1 MPNINPTLFRKSR
14 ITVAIAIAVV
24 SLSACSSVPRIEDY
38 DLSRVGE
45 GILKAGSTT
54 AEISGRVWDR
64 TTYLLGFSDGN
75 EVSDSSLLL
84 DEVDLAM
91 MEEDAAPADDATV
104 RPVAIQNA
112 VPTRLELPGQASSGA
127 ALAQATD
134 ADGVADGAE
143 ERDVDMDMDAL
154 LSSDTRDVTT
164 IETLAAARDDTD
176 VVGVEDL
183 IHEVTASETLWD
195 ISKALTG
202 DATNWHVLADVNNL
216 GPNAAVFPGQQ
227 LIIPADMVITRY
239 DTPEAG
245 RVEQATSEIRID
257 TQNPLAASESSAT
270 EPEMTSAAAMPD
282 STMPATAELIIEPL
296 QKPVQEPLETP
307 SGTPFKLQ
315 TGETLWD
322 FAKRTTGD
330 ATNWQSI
337 ALQNQFTERQ
347 AVLVR
352 AGQLIY
358 VPEQLVKA
366 ELAKAESSTSD
377 ITSSSA
383 LASTL
388 DSGPGSTLTSAAT
401 STTQAEPLISTQPA
415 TGAAEASAVDSAA
428 ISATSELL
436 ADAASPLDET
446 QPISIVEA
454 TFKSDEQVQPI
465 ALKPVAEMT
474 STSTSGVPT
483 QIMVSGTY
491 YPKAVYNEADF
502 SSSLLMRVSPG
513 TQLQVSKALG
523 NWYQVE
529 TSKGTGYVHQRDIK

>member
-1 MPNINPTLFRKSR
+1 MPDINPTLFRKRR
-14 ITVAIAIAVV
+14 IAVAVAIAVV
-24 SLSACSSVPRIEDY
+24 SLSACSTIPRVEDY

-45 GILKAGSTT
+45 GILKAGSAT
-54 AEISGRVWDR
+54 ADISSRVWDR

-75 EVSDSSLLL
+75 EVSDASLLL

-91 MEEDAAPADDATV
+91 MEEDASRPEDTTV
-104 RPVAIQNA
+104 LPVTIQNA

-127 ALAQATD
+127 ALAQATA
-134 ADGVADGAE
+134 AD
-143 ERDVDMDMDAL
+143 RDVDMDVDAL
-154 LSSDTRDVTT
+154 LSSDTRDATT
-164 IETLAAARDDTD
+164 IETLAAAANDTD
-176 VVGVEDL
+176 VIGVEDL

-227 LIIPADMVITRY
+227 LIIPVDMVRTGY
-239 DTPEAG
+239 DTPDAG
-245 RVEQATSEIRID
+245 PVEQATAKIRID
-257 TQNPLAASESSAT
+257 LPGTSESGAS
-270 EPEMTSAAAMPD
+270 EPEMTIAAAMPD
-282 STMPATAELIIEPL
+282 STMPATAELTLEPL
-296 QKPVQEPLETP
+296 QEPLEEPVETP

-322 FAKRTTGD
+322 FARRTTGD

-347 AVLVR
+347 SVVVR
-352 AGQLIY
+352 AGQLVY
-358 VPEQLVKA
+358 VPEQLVKP
-366 ELAKAESSTSD
+366 ELAKAESSPAG

-383 LASTL
+383 PASNTG
-388 DSGPGSTLTSAAT
+388 SVPGSTFTSAAT
-401 STTQAEPLISTQPA
+401 ATDPVEPLSSTPAA
-415 TGAAEASAVDSAA
+415 TGAADASAVDSAA

-436 ADAASPLDET
+436 SGAASPLDET

-465 ALKPVAEMT
+465 ALKPVVQM
-474 STSTSGVPT
+474 TSTSGVPT

-491 YPKAVYNEADF
+491 YPKAIYNEADF

-513 TQLQVSKALG
+513 TRLQVSKALG